1 MNPLGIRG
9 LALTAD
15 EESQCDRYSRQAM
28 PQCKVQQLAI
38 RLKSPPLNVSIFVSC
53 ALLRFAWQQ
62 ISDHWVMVR
71 ATRVE
76 NMVEAATVTP
86 TVEKLPRNAEP

>member
-15 EESQCDRYSRQAM
+15 EESSAIASRQAM
-28 PQCKVQQLAI
+28 PQCKVQQLAYEI
-38 RLKSPPLNVSIFVSC
+38 AALERVHFREPPYC
-53 ALLRFAWQQ
+53 ASLEQ
-62 ISDHWVMVR
+62 ISLDHWGMVR

-86 TVEKLPRNAEP
+86 NG